1 MCLRGGVGFGPQVLL
16 HYSCRGLGTGIPVP
30 FTHTYMQFSL
40 LFHINGDNR
49 VRAVSYS
56 GK

>member
-30 FTHTYMQFSL
+30 FMHTYMQFSL
-40 LFHINGDNR
+40 LFHSNLT
-49 VRAVSYS
+49 
-56 GK
+56 